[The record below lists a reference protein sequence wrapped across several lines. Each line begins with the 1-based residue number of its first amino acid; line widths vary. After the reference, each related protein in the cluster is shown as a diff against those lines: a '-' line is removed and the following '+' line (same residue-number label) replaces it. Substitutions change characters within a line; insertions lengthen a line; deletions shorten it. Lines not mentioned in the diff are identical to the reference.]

1 MQNEKYTRIIF
12 LNAKGLNHRITS
24 NYRRLPQVSEK
35 LCDRNNALLQEKKEV
50 YMQRK
55 IIIYSCVRKHSQFM
69 KRNIRNKTTLI

>member
-35 LCDRNNALLQEKKEV
+35 IVTNNAPLQEKKEV

-69 KRNIRNKTTLI
+69 KRKMRNKTTLI

>member
-35 LCDRNNALLQEKKEV
+35 IMWLTMHRYKKRKKFTCREK
-50 YMQRK
+50 
-55 IIIYSCVRKHSQFM
+55 
-69 KRNIRNKTTLI
+69 

>member
-35 LCDRNNALLQEKKEV
+35 LCDRTMHCYKKRKKFTCREK
-50 YMQRK
+50 
-55 IIIYSCVRKHSQFM
+55 
-69 KRNIRNKTTLI
+69 